1 MIDKPARAPRNYVN
15 NKDLLEALIKYKKD
29 CIEAENAGE
38 ERPRVSNYIGDCI
51 YQIATRLAT
60 KPNFS
65 GYSYKEDMIS
75 DGIENCLLYI
85 MNFNAE
91 KSQNPFAYFTQ
102 IIWYAF
108 LRRIAKEKKQMYIR
122 FKSSQHMLATGGTY
136 TGEDLTVHLTTSAEY
151 MNDFI
156 KDFEEKIE
164 KDKAKKKEA
173 VDLDDDDIT
182 IDDVI
187 AEVIEDIIIEDIE
200 DDGGKV

>member
-1 MIDKPARAPRNYVN
+1 MAKRKTRNYVN
-15 NKDLLEALIKYKKD
+15 NADLLAALMAYQKD
-29 CIEAENAGE
+29 CREAEDAGDD
-38 ERPRVSNYIGDCI
+38 RPRVPDYIGTCI

-85 MNFNAE
+85 NNFNSE

-108 LRRIAKEKKQMYIR
+108 LRRIQKEKKQMYIR
-122 FKSSQHMLATGGTY
+122 FKSSQAMIAAGETY
-136 TGEDLTVHLTTSAEY
+136 AGEDLNLQLNTNADY

-156 KDFEEKIE
+156 QDFE
-164 KDKAKKKEA
+164 DKLQRDKEKKK
-173 VDLDDDDIT
+173 
-182 IDDVI
+182 
-187 AEVIEDIIIEDIE
+187 
-200 DDGGKV
+200 